1 MFDRRMALTVLITVL
16 ITLSMQS
23 SNVTAVVK
31 EPSSQWQEEVNVLG
45 GRTILVEELSATWC
59 TSCAE
64 IDPYLQQVADSH
76 GSRISIVTYHPT
88 DGEDAFQP
96 EAASHRIDRM
106 KMINPE
112 LGATPAFV
120 VEGGE
125 VRVGPNSWPDVQKD
139 ILKKETENQQYSQL
153 GFNINKIS
161 DEYTAKITNFNPIY
175 VEYETQLT
183 FILMKHELAVPEGFV
198 NPAGDSRDRVVTAV
212 ATCNLAQNNITQS
225 VGFTQAISDNC
236 SDNFSV
242 TFNNSEKFSL
252 VLIHESTENEL
263 ANNSKLGENL
273 GLVEFAYRDITID
286 ETDDYLAIVVASI
299 VSMGILWAIY
309 ERKTS

>member
-1 MFDRRMALTVLITVL
+1 MFNQRMALTVLITVL

-23 SNVTAVVK
+23 SNVTAVIK
-31 EPSSQWQEEVNVLG
+31 EHPSQWEGEINVLG
-45 GRTILVEELSATWC
+45 GRTILVEELSATHC
-59 TSCAE
+59 TGCAE

-88 DGEDAFQP
+88 DGDDAFQP
-96 EAASHRIDRM
+96 EAASHRINRM
-106 KMINPE
+106 KMINPG

-125 VRVGPNSWPDVQKD
+125 LRIGPNSWPDVQKD

-153 GFNINKIS
+153 GFNINKNL
-161 DEYTAKITNFNPIY
+161 DQYTAKITNFNPVS
-175 VEYETQLT
+175 VEYNTQVT
-183 FILMKHELAVPEGFV
+183 FILMKHELKVPEGFV
-198 NPAGDSRDRVVTAV
+198 NPAGDYRDRVVTGV
-212 ATCNLAQNNITQS
+212 ATCNLMQNNVTQS
-225 VGFTQAISDNC
+225 LGFIAASSDNC

-242 TFNNSEKFSL
+242 TFNDSEKFSL

-263 ANNSKLGENL
+263 ANNSALGENL

-286 ETDDYLAIVVASI
+286 DTDDYLSIVVISLISI
-299 VSMGILWAIY
+299 GILWAIY